1 MKLRIEVFSIYFRC
15 ILICFLTKAS
25 FETTGFSMY
34 DSNIIMEKQ
43 NINSPLIPS
52 KLNLDK
58 SFALYSRAAF
68 NKNENP
74 LSENQIIYL
83 EKLIKQKLIDPL
95 KKFHLSSSKSR

>member
-1 MKLRIEVFSIYFRC
+1 
-15 ILICFLTKAS
+15 
-25 FETTGFSMY
+25 
-34 DSNIIMEKQ
+34 MEKQ

-52 KLNLDK
+52 KMNLDK
-58 SFALYSRAAF
+58 SFILYNRAAF
-68 NKNENP
+68 SKNENP